1 MLLPEP
7 LRDELRR
14 LVASEVRAHA
24 ATRAEVAELR
34 AVVAALMPK
43 LSAADHES
51 LHLLLPALRTLRP
64 RALVTAGEVLALAAF
79 EPGPAGDALRLV
91 LARFTG
97 PDPTKALGR
106 LMSRIVGWPVAGVAL
121 VRLGSGGKAAA
132 LYGLTG
138 F

>member
-1 MLLPEP
+1 MLPDA
-7 LRDELRR
+7 LRDEMRR
-14 LVASEVRAHA
+14 LVAAEVAAHA
-24 ATRAEVAELR
+24 ATRVEVAELR
-34 AVVAALMPK
+34 AVVASLMPK

-64 RALVTAGEVLALAAF
+64 RALVTACEVRALAAF

-121 VRLGSGGKAAA
+121 VRLDSAGKAAA